1 MTNISFSTGT
11 YKEYQLNGKETIRV
25 NVSDPGIIDRIQG
38 SITKID
44 ELKTK
49 YSELTTDNVGKLDRE
64 IRTMIDDVLACPG
77 AADKAFGDI
86 SCLTIADGKP
96 IFMSFLSAL
105 LEQLKKD
112 ITSTLEAQKVQLS
125 SLDNERTHKY
135 IKPIT
140 KPITVTPASQT
151 VPLSALSQEERERLL
166 REMMA
171 E

>member
-25 NVSDPGIIDRIQG
+25 NVSDPGIIDRLKG
-38 SITKID
+38 CAAKCD
-44 ELKTK
+44 ELKDK
-49 YSELTTDNVGKLDRE
+49 YTELTEDNIGE
-64 IRTMIDDVLACPG
+64 IDKELRAMIDGAINCPG

-96 IFMSFLSAL
+96 IYMSFLTAL

-112 ITSTLEAQKVQLS
+112 IISTLEAQKVQLS

-140 KPITVTPASQT
+140 VTPASQT
-151 VPLSALSQEERERLL
+151 VPLSALSQGERERLL